1 MNRSLFILM
10 FILVSNWSYAEQH
23 NSFHYKFDT
32 ASRDTIKN
40 KEFLE
45 DSLISAI
52 IETTSKPQQE
62 KVQFLSELTKY
73 GFKNLFN
80 KFNYNPDQP
89 YSSQVNPNAELYM
102 RDYLKKHSSQLVKM
116 KSYAAPYFDLIDQI
130 FSQYGLPKELKYLA
144 VIESSLKT
152 SATSWVGAAGPWQF
166 MPETAKNHGLKIG
179 RYNDE
184 RRDYFKST
192 NAAARFLLKLY
203 KDLHDWLLVI
213 AAYNGGPGRVYSA
226 IQKSGSRDFW
236 NLQYYLPLESR
247 NHVKKF
253 IATHYVMEAKN
264 IEFNNETK
272 NNSSNNLTEI
282 ELANADSLR
291 VSGKY
296 ISKVIIKNIGIDH
309 TLFQKY
315 NPDFDKILSKVGEYI
330 MVLPADK
337 MKLFQSHKYD
347 ILNECVQLVLSGD
360 HM

>member
-1 MNRSLFILM
+1 MNRNLFILM
-10 FILVSNWSYAEQH
+10 FILSSNWSCAEKH
-23 NSFHYKFDT
+23 YSFHSKYY
-32 ASRDTIKN
+32 AVLRDTIIN
-40 KEFLE
+40 KEILE
-45 DSLISAI
+45 DSLISTI

-73 GFKNLFN
+73 GFKNLFT
-80 KFNYNPDQP
+80 KFNYNPALP

-102 RDYLKKHSSQLVKM
+102 RDYLKQHSSQLVKM
-116 KSYAAPYFDLIDQI
+116 KSYAAPYFDLIDNI
-130 FSQYGLPKELKYLA
+130 FSQYGLPKELKYIA

-166 MPETAKNHGLKIG
+166 MPGTAKNYGLKIG

-347 ILNECVQLVLSGD
+347 ILNECVQLVLTGD
-360 HM
+360 SM